1 MCVRSRTKQISYECL
16 PELTGYQWIRNYM
29 SEDCCNFSVTLRW
42 NDHKWF
48 GSDEAFYF
56 QKSINSS
63 NNFSKCPS
71 VCTIF
76 HLTSISGNIYVTQWN
91 ALDIYIFTTSNY
103 NYDFLRFLDVKLE
116 VALVLKFRLH
126 ALSRMNHLCFPFW
139 MNRIKIYKLC
149 HNKQLDLRSEPWAF
163 LRSTQSFKNYQM
175 KVNCFQSFHAR
186 ATQSPGILWC
196 LLSCDPCVKFFPHL
210 SQTKGRSPV
219 CVLMW
224 LFNVVAPAN
233 AREQYPHL
241 NGFLLAWMT
250 AWARS
255 WAGWAKLSEQWPH
268 WYGFFGASLHT
279 WTWSMVLWGKDFL
292 HWPHFHKLSS
302 VMLLNAGWLILV
314 ALFCP
319 SS

>member
-1 MCVRSRTKQISYECL
+1 
-16 PELTGYQWIRNYM
+16 
-29 SEDCCNFSVTLRW
+29 
-42 NDHKWF
+42 
-48 GSDEAFYF
+48 
-56 QKSINSS
+56 
-63 NNFSKCPS
+63 
-71 VCTIF
+71 
-76 HLTSISGNIYVTQWN
+76 
-91 ALDIYIFTTSNY
+91 
-103 NYDFLRFLDVKLE
+103 
-116 VALVLKFRLH
+116 
-126 ALSRMNHLCFPFW
+126 MNHLCFPFW

-163 LRSTQSFKNYQM
+163 LRNTQSFKNYQM
-175 KVNCFQSFHAR
+175 KVNCFHSFHAR

-314 ALFCP
+314 TLFCP

>member
-1 MCVRSRTKQISYECL
+1 
-16 PELTGYQWIRNYM
+16 
-29 SEDCCNFSVTLRW
+29 
-42 NDHKWF
+42 
-48 GSDEAFYF
+48 
-56 QKSINSS
+56 
-63 NNFSKCPS
+63 
-71 VCTIF
+71 
-76 HLTSISGNIYVTQWN
+76 
-91 ALDIYIFTTSNY
+91 
-103 NYDFLRFLDVKLE
+103 
-116 VALVLKFRLH
+116 
-126 ALSRMNHLCFPFW
+126 MNHLCFPFW
-139 MNRIKIYKLC
+139 MNHIKIYKLCHNKQLDLRSEPWAFLRSTQSFKNYQMKVNCFQSFHARATQSPGILWCLLSCDPCVKFFPHLSQTKGRHLCFPFWMNHIKIYKLC